1 MAWFPYYTIAPNAK
15 RMYVDISISE
25 EDVQLIMGQ
34 RFRYDYPRAVRS
46 AHCPNCRRID
56 EASIEVKQLW
66 LNPAG
71 DILVQGNCKDCGHR
85 IEKFIETG
93 IIPRQYDQAMAI
105 REYKI
110 EVSKDY
116 EVRS

>member
-1 MAWFPYYTIAPNAK
+1 
-15 RMYVDISISE
+15 MYVDISISE
-25 EDVQLIMGQ
+25 EDVQLIMGS
-34 RFRYDYPRAVRS
+34 RFRRAYPQALQS
-46 AHCPNCRRID
+46 AHCPHCRKVDDATVIV
-56 EASIEVKQLW
+56 EQLW

-71 DILVQGNCKDCGHR
+71 DILAQGNCARCGHS

-93 IIPRQYDQAMAI
+93 IDPQQYDQAMAI

-116 EVRS
+116 KVRGGKN